1 MKKEKAV
8 ETSLNLPVT
17 SEFIERRIHLF
28 RGQKVILDSDLAD
41 LYRVETR
48 DLNKAVKRNID
59 RFPVDFMFQLSQKEF
74 ENLMF
79 QFGTS
84 SWGGRRKFP
93 YVFTELGVAML
104 SSVLNSDR
112 AIQINILIM
121 RAFVRLRQLISSNK
135 DLANR
140 VDKLEI
146 DQIKQGMGLAEL
158 FSHVKR
164 FMDMPVPGKKKI
176 GFDTR

>member
-1 MKKEKAV
+1 
-8 ETSLNLPVT
+8 
-17 SEFIERRIHLF
+17 
-28 RGQKVILDSDLAD
+28 
-41 LYRVETR
+41 
-48 DLNKAVKRNID
+48 
-59 RFPVDFMFQLSQKEF
+59 
-74 ENLMF
+74 
-79 QFGTS
+79 
-84 SWGGRRKFP
+84 
-93 YVFTELGVAML
+93 
-104 SSVLNSDR
+104 
-112 AIQINILIM
+112 M